1 MIIEILIIFFA
12 FLIILRIISMV
23 FPVIEGKRKRR
34 RGGEGD
40 RQLDGSGYDVLSNDI
55 RIQDEKIEELRK
67 DTESKLKEA
76 NEREEQ
82 NLVLIND
89 MEEDIDLLMRYQTL
103 DSNF

>member
-1 MIIEILIIFFA
+1 
-12 FLIILRIISMV
+12 MV

-34 RGGEGD
+34 RGGGGGD

-67 DTESKLKEA
+67 DTESKLKES